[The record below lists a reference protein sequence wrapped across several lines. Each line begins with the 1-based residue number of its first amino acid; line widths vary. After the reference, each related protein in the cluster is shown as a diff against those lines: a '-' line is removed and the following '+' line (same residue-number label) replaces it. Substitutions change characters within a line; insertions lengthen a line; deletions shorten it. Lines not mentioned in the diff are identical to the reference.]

1 MLTIA
6 EQHCGNAITRFALQ
20 EMNDEGKLGVGGG
33 GQSTKVAL
41 NPKKK
46 IPFKLKE
53 KIELSHNTRLFRF
66 ALQTPEHRLG
76 LPIGQ
81 HMFFYA
87 KVSSFALCFP
97 PLQMRK
103 SNLIVATYIT

>member
-1 MLTIA
+1 M
-6 EQHCGNAITRFALQ
+6 FVQ

-33 GQSTKVAL
+33 GHTKWAL

-46 IPFKLKE
+46 IPFKLTE
-53 KIELSHNTRLFRF
+53 KIMLSHNTRLFRF
-66 ALQTPEHRLG
+66 GLQTPEHRLG

-87 KVSSFALCFP
+87 KVQHHAVTFC
-97 PLQMRK
+97 RK
-103 SNLIVATYIT
+103 QFMLPIWSEAS

>member
-1 MLTIA
+1 MSINRIR
-6 EQHCGNAITRFALQ
+6 HCLPFVQ

-33 GQSTKVAL
+33 GHTKFAL
-41 NPKKK
+41 HPKKK
-46 IPFKLKE
+46 IPFALKE

-87 KVSSFALCFP
+87 KVS
-97 PLQMRK
+97 
-103 SNLIVATYIT
+103 ITAVSICCRHAIINMPKIP